1 MENGLILEYTLH
13 PDGAHLVRA
22 LGETPCPA
30 LPDTLGGLPLVQ
42 IGDYAFSASQH
53 KVLPKGEVHTAQIGT
68 PPPAPQPLCGNFLQA
83 VRLPQPLQVLG
94 NAAFYN
100 CRKLEQLS
108 FGPQVRSVGSDLFTN
123 CHQLTRFVMRAEP
136 EAPTGLPPLL
146 GALQTDLRLTF
157 TPNGTVLAAL
167 RYPEYWEELEEN
179 APAHIFNRG
188 IHGQGYRYRQ
198 CFDGSVLRFAEYD
211 AAFPQAC
218 VGESEKTLCRIALD
232 RLCIPYALLPEAQGI
247 YSAYLA
253 AHAASAAAPLI
264 ARHDTESLQLVLK
277 LADEENRRQIALA
290 CSQSGWSEGA
300 ALTLGGQ
307 RPRRQKTY
315 DFDDL

>member
-1 MENGLILEYTLH
+1 MESGLILEYTLH

-68 PPPAPQPLCGNFLQA
+68 PPPAAQPLCGNFLQA

-123 CHQLTRFVMRAEP
+123 CHQLTRFVMRSAP

-157 TPNGTVLAAL
+157 APNGTVLAAL
-167 RYPEYWEELEEN
+167 RYPEYW
-179 APAHIFNRG
+179 
-188 IHGQGYRYRQ
+188 
-198 CFDGSVLRFAEYD
+198 
-211 AAFPQAC
+211 
-218 VGESEKTLCRIALD
+218 
-232 RLCIPYALLPEAQGI
+232 
-247 YSAYLA
+247 
-253 AHAASAAAPLI
+253 
-264 ARHDTESLQLVLK
+264 
-277 LADEENRRQIALA
+277 
-290 CSQSGWSEGA
+290 
-300 ALTLGGQ
+300 
-307 RPRRQKTY
+307 
-315 DFDDL
+315 